1 MVIVDGKEGFS
12 SFVEVLWAKSGD
24 ETGWLPLSQHMVDA
38 ACVAAYLWDVWLAD
52 SVKGYIVSKTG
63 LDKTEAKT
71 LVTWLAGLHDV
82 GKATAQFQCQIESR
96 PEHAYI
102 VEGVREAFPVTQRLT
117 QEKLRHELAS
127 EVILK
132 RWLRGQGLK
141 PKAALSLAQVTGA
154 HHGKAT
160 DPVVVSRAEDLIDE
174 HAEPWHQAHAE
185 LIAMMTQ
192 FTGMTPELLQRL
204 QRLHAPVQQL
214 LTGLVIMADWIASN
228 SDAFPM
234 TISTTQ
240 EERTRLGMDDIALTP
255 PWRPESPDDL
265 RTQENI
271 DAYYRRIFGW
281 PEEFGARPIQR
292 AVVEA
297 LREVQGPSLMIVE
310 APTGEGKTE
319 TALAAAQIIAGRTG
333 AQGVVFA
340 APTMATANGL
350 FERVLEWAQGAAAG
364 EVASMYLGHS
374 KSNLSEAYRNIGED
388 RREAHDA
395 VVATQWLRGAKRGV
409 LSNFVVCTVDQ
420 VLMLALQ
427 AKHSMLRHL
436 GLAGKVIIVDEVH
449 AYDAYMG
456 SYLHKAL
463 QWLRHYGAS
472 VILMSATLPVAQK
485 AALVR
490 AYGGDG
496 AEGTAYPLLTVVD
509 KRGTREVKVPA
520 RPTELHARV
529 ELLADAPE
537 NLVSLV
543 AGGGCSL
550 VVCNTIRR
558 AQETYRLLNGHFPGE
573 VELHHAA
580 FMASDRAAKED
591 ALRAALGPR
600 AQRGAGRPERR
611 CVVATQVVEQSLD
624 IDADVLVTDIAP
636 MDLLIQRVGR
646 LHRHRRPPED
656 RPEHL
661 REPRVFIRGVEEREP
676 VPRFERGTAAIY
688 DPKVLLATM
697 AVLEERVFSE
707 GLRRP
712 DDIAPLVHAAYAE
725 GREVP
730 EAWREEW
737 EKAQAKSEEA
747 RERSERRAA
756 TYQIPDWRVAAK
768 FSSLF
773 ERYSDQSKAR
783 AGEEAGAAQ
792 VRDADPSVEVIPIV
806 SGEYGYRP
814 LGYEG
819 APLTEGA
826 TPEYPLDMR
835 LACNTVRLPSR
846 LTQRQDDFERVI
858 TQLEEST
865 PAGWAESYLLKG
877 QVALVL
883 DENHEVT
890 LNGTRLRYSLEL
902 GLEQVREEK

>member
-1 MVIVDGKEGFS
+1 MNTYAKLCGPQVTA
-12 SFVEVLWAKSGD
+12 LWAKSGD
-24 ETGWLPLSQHMVDA
+24 ETGWLPLPQHMVDA
-38 ACVAAYLWDVWLAD
+38 ACVAEYLWEAWLAD
-52 SVKGYIVSKTG
+52 SVKAYITSATG
-63 LDKTEAKT
+63 LTEAEAKT
-71 LVTWLAGLHDV
+71 LVAWLAALHDC
-82 GKATAQFQCQIESR
+82 GKATTQFQCQIESR
-96 PEHAYI
+96 PEYAYI
-102 VEGVREAFPVTQRLT
+102 VEGVREAFPVTQRLK

-132 RWLRGQGLK
+132 RWLKEQGLN
-141 PKAALSLAQVTGA
+141 PKVALSIAQVAGA

-160 DPVVVSRAEDLIDE
+160 DPAVVARAEDLLDE
-174 HAEPWHQAHAE
+174 HAEPWHRAHAE
-185 LIAMMTQ
+185 LIAMINQ
-192 FTGMTPELLQRL
+192 VTGMTPELLRRVR
-204 QRLHAPVQQL
+204 RLHSPAQQL

-234 TISTTQ
+234 TTSTTQ
-240 EERTRLGMDDIALTP
+240 EERTRQGTKKIALTP
-255 PWRPESPDDL
+255 PWRPQPPGSLTSKDL
-265 RTQENI
+265 I
-271 DAYYRRIFGW
+271 DAYYRKVFGW

-297 LREVQGPSLMIVE
+297 LGEVEGPSLIIVE

-319 TALAAAQIIAGRTG
+319 TALAAAQIIAERMG

-350 FERVLEWAQGAAAG
+350 FERVLDWAQGAAAG
-364 EVASMYLGHS
+364 EVTSMYLGHS

-388 RREAHDA
+388 RREDHGA
-395 VVATQWLRGAKRGV
+395 VVATQWLRGSKRGV

-463 QWLRHYGAS
+463 EWLRHYGAS

-485 AALVR
+485 GALVR
-490 AYGGDG
+490 AYGGEG
-496 AEGTAYPLLTVVD
+496 SEGTAYPLLTVVD
-509 KRGTREVKVPA
+509 KQGTREVPVPA
-520 RPTELHARV
+520 RPTELHAHV

-537 NLVSLV
+537 HLIPLV
-543 AGGGCSL
+543 ADGGCVL

-558 AQETYRLLNGHFPGE
+558 VQETYRLLNEHFPGE

-600 AQRGAGRPERR
+600 AHRGAGRPERR

-624 IDADVLVTDIAP
+624 IDVDALVTDIAP

-661 REPRVFIRGVEEREP
+661 RQPRVFIRGVEEREP

-688 DPKVLLATM
+688 DPTVLLATM
-697 AVLEERVFSE
+697 AVLEERVLAE

-712 DDIAPLVHAAYAE
+712 DDIAPLVHAAYAQE
-725 GREVP
+725 REVP
-730 EAWREEW
+730 EQWREAW
-737 EKAQAKSEEA
+737 AKAQAKSAEA
-747 RERSERRAA
+747 RERSERRAK
-756 TYQIPDWRVAAK
+756 TYQIPGLRAAANLAA
-768 FSSLF
+768 LF
-773 ERYSDQSKAR
+773 ERYSEQSQAH
-783 AGEEAGAAQ
+783 AGEEAGMAQ

-819 APLTEGA
+819 AALTEGA
-826 TPEYPLDMR
+826 TPGYPLDMR

-846 LTQRQDDFERVI
+846 LTQRQDDFDRVI
-858 TQLEEST
+858 TQLEEET

-883 DENHEVT
+883 DENHEAT
-890 LNGTRLRYSLEL
+890 INGTRLRYSLEL
-902 GLEQVREEK
+902 GLEQVREDE